1 MHSPPNA
8 SPFEL
13 IFVKLAQALK
23 RRHILVAA
31 CLCVLCF
38 SARDAAA
45 LQGKTVPAD
54 PAAAV
59 VAKPAPPK
67 KAVTGPKATVKRA
80 AKPTPKKVT
89 PARRTKKAVAKP
101 TVSAATRE
109 KAETIIATELPTDL
123 PQDLEREISKFFGLR
138 YRLGGDGQSG
148 IDCSA
153 LIKKVYADV
162 FGVELPRSS
171 SEQSRFDT
179 LDKVDD
185 ADLKTGD
192 LLFFGPN
199 RKRVNHV
206 GMYLSGGYFLHAA
219 RSEGVT
225 ISKLDQSY
233 WRSRLMFSKRARGLE
248 IGEEADADDDLDLE
262 SELKRFSLSFSGNDD
277 DGDLITTLEA
287 GIQVNDSLEL
297 ILSGFFLNALADNE
311 PMPDLPA
318 DELFHAP
325 APDPGDAETGFRL
338 SALLSPL
345 EWLKLIPSV
354 AQIDDQERRKEHDG
368 NSQQVGLETWMIL
381 PSSRVA
387 VFMAAHADNRE
398 DLLHQP
404 LAFSPDWDTMDV
416 ALGLHYQLSNSL
428 RFSLWG
434 TYGYSPDQKTD
445 DDSGRRSPTI
455 EDVSFKIEVK
465 F

>member
-1 MHSPPNA
+1 
-8 SPFEL
+8 L
-13 IFVKLAQALK
+13 
-23 RRHILVAA
+23 RRRSILLAA
-31 CLCVLCF
+31 CLCALCF
-38 SARDAAA
+38 STTDAAA
-45 LQGKTVPAD
+45 LQRKTAPAEAPKGVVTQ
-54 PAAAV
+54 PAAPKTTAAPKASV
-59 VAKPAPPK
+59 KPAAKPAPK
-67 KAVTGPKATVKRA
+67 KTAPAPRKIIKAAVQ
-80 AKPTPKKVT
+80 
-89 PARRTKKAVAKP
+89 P
-101 TVSAATRE
+101 TVSAKTKE
-109 KAETIIATELPTDL
+109 KAETIIATEITTDL

-153 LIKKVYADV
+153 LVKKVYSDV

-171 SEQSRFDT
+171 TDQSRFDT
-179 LDKVDD
+179 LEKVDED
-185 ADLKTGD
+185 DLKTGD

-225 ISKLDQSY
+225 ISKLDKGY
-233 WRSRLMFSKRARGLE
+233 WRSRFMFSKRARGLE
-248 IGEEADADDDLDLE
+248 IEEGADADLDLDLE
-262 SELKRFSLSFSGNDD
+262 SVLKGFSLSFSGNNDD
-277 DGDLITTLEA
+277 ADGISILEA
-287 GIQVNDSLEL
+287 GIQLNDTLEL
-297 ILSGFFLNALADNE
+297 VLSGFFQNALADNTTA
-311 PMPDLPA
+311 PDLPA
-318 DELFHAP
+318 DELFNAP
-325 APDPGDAETGFRL
+325 APDPERMEGGFRL

-354 AQIDDQERRKEHDG
+354 TQVENQGRRKEGGGHT
-368 NSQQVGLETWMIL
+368 QQVGLETWMIL

-398 DLLHQP
+398 DLLYQP

-416 ALGLHYQLSNSL
+416 AIGLHYQLSNSL

-434 TYGYSPDQKTD
+434 TYSYAPDQRAVE
-445 DDSGRRSPTI
+445 DSGRRSSTV
-455 EDVSFKIEVK
+455 EDVSFQMQMK